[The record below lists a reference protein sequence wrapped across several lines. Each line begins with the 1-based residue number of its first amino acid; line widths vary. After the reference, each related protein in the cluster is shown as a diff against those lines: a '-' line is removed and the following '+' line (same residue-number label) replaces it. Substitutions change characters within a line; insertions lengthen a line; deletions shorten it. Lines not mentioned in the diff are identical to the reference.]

1 MFKTPSPGDFVL
13 IGAKSAPFRDF
24 YHGFLQLSF
33 PAAFIGIVAAVL
45 TINTVFALL
54 YLFFGGIA
62 NADPNSFIDA
72 FSFSMQ
78 TIATIGYGAMYPQ
91 SPAAKVISDMEAL
104 SGMMVTALAT
114 GLLFTKFSQTR
125 ATLSFTR
132 NMVIAQ
138 HDGQPTLMFRVGND
152 RGNLIVE
159 AQARLVLT
167 RTETAANGSIF
178 YRMHDLKLI
187 RDRSIS
193 FIRSWNLMH
202 TITPDSPLY
211 GLSAKDLVEQEVEIV
226 CAVVGIDD
234 TSLQPI
240 HARGTWRD
248 SQILFA
254 HRLKDMLAP
263 QPNGKIHVYLNHFD
277 EVEPEMSPAPIVNSP
292 SPTAPQHESD

>member
-1 MFKTPSPGDFVL
+1 MFKAPAPDDFVL
-13 IGAKSAPFRDF
+13 FGAKRAPFRDF

-33 PAAFIGIVAAVL
+33 PAAFLGIVAAVL
-45 TINTVFALL
+45 TINTAFALL

-91 SPAAKVISDMEAL
+91 SPAAKLISDMEAL

-132 NMVIAQ
+132 NMVITQ
-138 HDGQPTLMFRVGND
+138 HDGQPTLMFRIGNE

-167 RTETAANGSIF
+167 RTETTSNGSLF
-178 YRMHDLKLI
+178 YRMYDLKLI
-187 RDRSIS
+187 RDRSVS
-193 FIRSWNLMH
+193 FTRSWNLMH
-202 TITPDSPLY
+202 TISPDSPLY
-211 GLSAKDLVEQEVEIV
+211 GLNAEDLAKQEVEIV

-240 HARGTWRD
+240 HGRWTWTD
-248 SQILFA
+248 SQILFS

-263 QPNGKIHVYLNHFD
+263 QANGKIHVYLNHFD
-277 EVEPEMSPAPIVNSP
+277 EVEPEMSPALTVNSP
-292 SPTAPQHESD
+292 SPTVPLHESD